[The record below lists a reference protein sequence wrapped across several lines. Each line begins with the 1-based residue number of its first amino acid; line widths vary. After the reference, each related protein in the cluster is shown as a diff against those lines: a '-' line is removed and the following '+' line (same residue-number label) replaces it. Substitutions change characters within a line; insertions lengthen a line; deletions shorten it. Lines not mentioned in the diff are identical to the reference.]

1 MPHSPLSASNTLKL
15 NKNCDYPQIDDLWI
29 NHDLIE
35 LNKLDKN
42 QLNEEFSITATP
54 ILQRM
59 ETFLGRDG
67 L

>member
-1 MPHSPLSASNTLKL
+1 MPHSPLSSTNTLKS
-15 NKNCDYPQIDDLWI
+15 NKNRDFPDPLDLWI
-29 NHDLIE
+29 NHDPIE
-35 LNKLDKN
+35 LSKLDKN
-42 QLNEEFSITATP
+42 QLNEELSITATP